1 MKCVYQF
8 AKQHDSVSLCSLYPE
23 PKKYRSDSICFYYPC
38 YPNHQKS
45 IRVGKEVLKAFTCL
59 FLTRKTTLFSMH
71 SFRFPYWCLIHM
83 YNWEITLEE
92 VKGKRS
98 RVKDCI
104 KFYNYKKKKDVNS
117 WKLYRMVFK
126 KKQSSFNP
134 VKIALELIGPDLRNL
149 TSLENFQRQIK
160 MS

>member
-1 MKCVYQF
+1 MASIAPSSLASYFFTQIYFGKMKYVCQF

-23 PKKYRSDSICFYYPC
+23 PKKCRSDSICFYYPC

-59 FLTRKTTLFSMH
+59 FLTRKATLFSMH
-71 SFRFPYWCLIHM
+71 SFRFPYWCLTHM

-104 KFYNYKKKKDVNS
+104 KFYNYKKKKM
-117 WKLYRMVFK
+117 LT
-126 KKQSSFNP
+126 
-134 VKIALELIGPDLRNL
+134 LESYTEWSLKRN
-149 TSLENFQRQIK
+149 NHP
-160 MS
+160 